1 MRSLHIST
9 RRALQSLV
17 AAGSAVL
24 LTAGVTSGA
33 VQARG
38 AGART
43 ATGQGPVAAAAW
55 EPCPFPRSPA
65 ELECATV
72 AVPVDYA
79 NPDGAM
85 TSVTVDRLPA
95 RKPAERVGNL
105 YFNPGGPGGS
115 GSAILYFESLGAEL
129 FTAAVRDRF
138 DLIGLDPR
146 GVGLS
151 NALRCDPAVVNRR
164 VTSFPQTKAQF
175 RRLVAR
181 NRDLATSC
189 AQLSGP
195 LVRHVDTKSAARDIN
210 RVRRAL
216 GDDRINYL
224 GLSYGVQLGTQ
235 YAELFPSGVRTMAL
249 DGVLVHS
256 LSPVQLFADEASSV
270 ESTLNR
276 FFAWCGRDASCA
288 LHGRNVAR
296 LFDRL
301 VARADRTPIP
311 APGCADGHCRRTVTG
326 EDIRFHAEDLLLFK
340 QPIPRIAP
348 EGWNSLA
355 LALRAAAAGDATAL
369 SSPRALSPA
378 DDGASGAPLAI
389 ECLDWP
395 NQVRTLADLKR
406 FKLLG
411 ESIAPHLGGASQAWT
426 ILVGC
431 VGRTAPVVNPPH
443 RTRVTGTR
451 RLLLVSSTH
460 DPSTPYVWAQQ
471 LASEIRRSV
480 LLTRKGDGHTS
491 YLTHG
496 PSRTRDA
503 IDRYL
508 ITGRTP
514 PPNTVFHN

>member
-1 MRSLHIST
+1 MRSVHIST

-24 LTAGVTSGA
+24 LTAGATSGA
-33 VQARG
+33 VQAQG
-38 AGART
+38 TEART
-43 ATGQGPVAAAAW
+43 ATAERPVAAATW
-55 EPCPFPRSPA
+55 RPCPFPGSPA

-72 AVPVDYA
+72 AVPIDYA
-79 NPDGAM
+79 DPDSAM
-85 TSVTVDRLPA
+85 TSVTVNRLPA
-95 RKPAERVGNL
+95 RKPTSRVGNL

-115 GSAILYFESLGAEL
+115 GTAIVYFESLGAEL
-129 FTAAVRDRF
+129 FTSAVRDRF

-151 NALRCDPAVVNRR
+151 NAVRCDPAVVNRR
-164 VTSFPQTKAQF
+164 VTSFPQTEAQF

-189 AQLSGP
+189 EQLSGP
-195 LVRHVDTKSAARDIN
+195 LLRHVDTKSAARDID

-216 GDDRINYL
+216 RDDRINYL

-235 YAELFPSGVRTMAL
+235 YAELFPSHIRTMAL
-249 DGVLVHS
+249 DAVLVHS
-256 LSPVQLFADEASSV
+256 LTPVQLFADEASSY

-296 LFDRL
+296 LFDQL

-340 QPIPRIAP
+340 KPIPRVAP
-348 EGWNSLA
+348 DGWNSLA
-355 LALRAAAAGDATAL
+355 LALKAAAAGDATAL
-369 SSPRALSPA
+369 STLRAQSPA

-395 NQVRTLADLKR
+395 NQVRNLTDLKR
-406 FKLLG
+406 FELLG
-411 ESIAPHLGGASQAWT
+411 KTVAPRLGGASQAWT
-426 ILVGC
+426 ILAGC

-443 RTRVTGTR
+443 PTRVTGTP
-451 RLLLVSSTH
+451 RLLLVNSTH

-491 YLTHG
+491 YLVHG

-514 PPNTVFHN
+514 PPNTV